1 MHRIRST
8 HSWQDGRRAGGAA
21 GPHAAARG
29 AGLFAALVAA
39 LFTTLAACAGGGRPL
54 GGALLVAAAA
64 AGSRPAAAHA
74 PLRWTPGHRDTLAL
88 WIDSAFVST
97 PGWRPALVGVVD
109 DAARVWRD
117 AGGPIRFVRAADAAN
132 ADVRVHWRR
141 WQEGPARGATT
152 WATNAR
158 GELVG
163 ADVTIVLAPGPR
175 QPPSPAC
182 VVRAIALHELGH
194 ALGLPHDPSPD
205 AVMFWQTGRLD
216 LTDRDRAAI
225 RAASHAAAAAR
236 EAGTGG

>member
-1 MHRIRST
+1 MYRIRST
-8 HSWQDGRRAGGAA
+8 HSWQQDGRRAGGAA

-29 AGLFAALVAA
+29 AALFAALC
-39 LFTTLAACAGGGRPL
+39 TTLAACAGGGRLP
-54 GGALLVAAAA
+54 GGALLVAAAR
-64 AGSRPAAAHA
+64 GSRPAAAHA

-109 DAARVWRD
+109 DAARAWRD
-117 AGGPIRFVRAADAAN
+117 AGGAIRFVRAADAAS

-163 ADVTIVLAPGPR
+163 ADVTIVLAPSLR
-175 QPPSPAC
+175 QPPSPPC

-205 AVMFWQTGRLD
+205 AVMYWQTGRLD
-216 LTDRDRAAI
+216 LTDHDRAAV
-225 RAASHAAAAAR
+225 RAVSRTAAR
-236 EAGTGG
+236 